1 MGCGICEMKDAEILR
16 MRIEL
21 DFLNHRSCSE
31 LTAAQEGK
39 IRELRLRAIGV
50 AAQLESLTTHCSLSG
65 NPLYL
70 GTGDDLKRLARQLRT
85 EDEETEA
92 DD

>member
-1 MGCGICEMKDAEILR
+1 MGCGICEAKDAEILR
-16 MRIEL
+16 LKSEL

-65 NPLYL
+65 NPRHW
-70 GTGDDLKRLARQLRT
+70 GARLARRLRT